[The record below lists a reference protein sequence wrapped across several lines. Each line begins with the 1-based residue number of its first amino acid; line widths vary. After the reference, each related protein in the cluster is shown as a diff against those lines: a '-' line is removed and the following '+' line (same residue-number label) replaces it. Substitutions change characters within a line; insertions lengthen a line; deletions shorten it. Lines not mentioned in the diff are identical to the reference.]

1 MQRIAKS
8 NRDDRCVIFYIIE
21 FFTDSLILSTKA
33 WYSTTSNTR
42 KCKTLRGREVCHG
55 ASMSLLVLFT
65 SVFSVKFGER
75 IWFPTHPWKS
85 LKVLELF
92 SPKFKAL
99 KVLESRTGA
108 WKCLN
113 FIPHVLE
120 SPWIQQ
126 VKLRDISNFVKQ
138 HLYRTGMHIHVY
150 TVCRSARYFA

>member
-75 IWFPTHPWKS
+75 IWFPTHPWKYLNYFLLNSRPWKYLKTGQVLESAWISFHRS
-85 LKVLELF
+85 LKVVEFSKSNCTISATSLNNICIGLECIFFTYLPIILIGLQLC
-92 SPKFKAL
+92 S
-99 KVLESRTGA
+99 
-108 WKCLN
+108 
-113 FIPHVLE
+113 
-120 SPWIQQ
+120 
-126 VKLRDISNFVKQ
+126 
-138 HLYRTGMHIHVY
+138 
-150 TVCRSARYFA
+150 